1 MKPHLKTCLL
11 MCLLSASAAA
21 QGAFKVSV
29 ARMFDRTAADVSYT
43 LFSTVATGEEMDGMT
58 VRIRV
63 SAGLGIVRWDDDHNG
78 EGRLHAD
85 VSMGGKSE
93 YFSIGPFVT
102 SGANGGPAL
111 GIRCSFGWQ
120 SRNGLFVACYWEYAQ
135 GLLFLQRGGRAGL
148 GVQTG
153 FSF

>member
-1 MKPHLKTCLL
+1 MKPRLKTCLL
-11 MCLLSASAAA
+11 MCLLPASAAA

-43 LFSTVATGEEMDGMT
+43 LFSTVTADKDMT

-85 VSMGGKSE
+85 VSMGGKSK
-93 YFSIGPFVT
+93 YFSIGTFVT
-102 SGANGGPAL
+102 SGANGGPAF

-120 SRNGLFVACYWEYAQ
+120 SQDGLFVAGYWEYTQ
-135 GLLFLQRGGRAGL
+135 GLLLGLFSQRGGRAGI
-148 GVQTG
+148 GVQAG